1 MPKTIESWSCNT
13 CGATTT
19 NPDHML
25 ITYFHLNCPG
35 RKVQLMLVRI
45 SIYQEVDTKDF
56 ELGLNTVDEEIA
68 YLVDRFAEDI
78 DKLVKHNI
86 VKEQIEVEYL

>member
-1 MPKTIESWSCNT
+1 MK
-13 CGATTT
+13 
-19 NPDHML
+19 
-25 ITYFHLNCPG
+25 
-35 RKVQLMLVRI
+35 VRI
-45 SIYQEVDTKDF
+45 SIYQEIDTKDF
-56 ELGLNTVDEEIA
+56 ELVGNTVEEEIA